1 MFMAHYL
8 VTGGAGFIGT
18 NLVRQLM
25 VDGHQVRILDNFSA
39 GRFKDRIVVGAEY
52 IGGDVR
58 EAGDVFRAME
68 NIDGVFHLA
77 AIPRV
82 SQTVD
87 EPFET
92 HEHNVLGTLQVLLAS
107 RAQGNVKVVFSSSS
121 AVYGNQPLF
130 PLVET
135 MKTAP
140 LSPYGLQKF
149 ESEEYCRLFSE
160 LYGVPTVSLRY
171 FNVYGPH
178 MDPNGAY
185 ALVVGK
191 FLLARQKNEPM
202 TICGDGEYF
211 REYLHVQDVVRANIL
226 AMTSSKVGKGEVF
239 NIGSGRSTSVN
250 DLAHLIGGPVTYVPP
265 RPGDPRRSEADCSRA
280 RTILGWQPSI
290 ALEDGIREMKR
301 LWNVN

>member
-1 MFMAHYL
+1 MAHYL

-18 NLVRQLM
+18 NLVKQL
-25 VDGHQVRILDNFSA
+25 VANGHRVRVLDNFSA
-39 GRFKDRIVVGAEY
+39 GRFKDRIVAEAEY
-52 IGGDVR
+52 IGGDIR
-58 EAGDVFRAME
+58 ESEDVFRAT
-68 NIDGVFHLA
+68 DGVSGIFHLA

-92 HEHNVLGTLQVLLAS
+92 HEHNVLGTLQILLAA
-107 RAQGNVKVVFSSSS
+107 RARGNVRVVFSSSS
-121 AVYGNQPLF
+121 AVYGNQTIF
-130 PLVET
+130 PLVENL
-135 MKTAP
+135 KTAP

-191 FLLARQKNEPM
+191 FLLARQNNEPM

-211 REYLHVQDVVRANIL
+211 REYLHVQDVVQANIL
-226 AMTSSKVGKGEVF
+226 AMTSANVGKGEVF

-250 DLAHLIGGPVTYVPP
+250 DLAHLIGGPVAYIPP
-265 RPGDPRRSEADCSRA
+265 RPGDPRRSEADCTKA
-280 RTILGWQPSI
+280 RKILGWQPTI
-290 ALEDGIREMKR
+290 KLEDGITEMKR
-301 LWNVN
+301 LWGVN